1 MKGIIVS
8 SALILAGLGLA
19 TPTLA
24 QSDESPVETEREMEM
39 EMNDMTIE
47 GIEEGKVMRVSDT
60 SVFPDYKLII
70 VSGPDDQYYTFYT
83 EDTQDLEIGDEVYL
97 SENQLYLDDDMQSVV
112 GVNYEMASEEYFTRA
127 ATMPM
132 PETVTEE
139 RRVETRDTVVIER
152 PPVQV
157 ERPVMV
163 ETETQP
169 TTPVR
174 ALW

>member
-24 QSDESPVETEREMEM
+24 QSDESPVKTEREMEMEM

-60 SVFPDYKLII
+60 SVFPDYKLIV
-70 VSGPDDQYYTFYT
+70 VSGPDEQYYTFYT
-83 EDTQDLEIGDEVYL
+83 KDTKDLEIGDEVYL

-112 GVNYEMASEEYFTRA
+112 GVNYEMASKEYFTRA

-132 PETVTEE
+132 PETVSEQ

-152 PPVQV
+152 PPAQV
-157 ERPVMV
+157 ERPAM
-163 ETETQP
+163 ETQP

>member
-1 MKGIIVS
+1 MMKGIIVS

-39 EMNDMTIE
+39 EMVDMTIE

-83 EDTQDLEIGDEVYL
+83 KDTELEIGDEVYL

-112 GVNYEMASEEYFTRA
+112 AVNYEMASKEYFTRA

-157 ERPVMV
+157 EQPAMV
-163 ETETQP
+163 ETQP